1 MDSILLMVAPM
12 IMLVCFSI
20 RVFPRLGR
28 PLVGHD
34 AWAILLVV
42 DELKKGRGYNG
53 VSNYFLI
60 PGDHDYPP
68 LFFYFLSLF
77 PSSWLRRY
85 NWIVNPI
92 FDSVNALLLLLVA
105 YSLTGDV
112 ALSVIGAGVYS
123 FTPVVLEESLILS
136 TRSFGMILFNATLA
150 SLVLYYALG
159 QPVFLLCT
167 VAGGILVFL
176 SHKFATQVLSLLLVS
191 VAVASL
197 SFLPIVVLMAIIA
210 GAVLSSGG
218 FYVKIAQGHLGIIK
232 FWLRHYKQYGTDYL
246 GKVAPSGRHKKPRTT
261 GVVEAVPDS
270 FLRRLWWKTKKVNPF
285 YWLLSI
291 NPFNPFSLVVV
302 LVPFLGGRSAWGW
315 LLVEW
320 SLFTLV
326 FYYAATYLKFLG
338 HYPGRS
344 QFLDYNAFPTA
355 VLCAMFLSES
365 FSSWKAAVVAA
376 VFMLSLIQIARSWSR
391 VRVYNRSNDQS
402 LLEDIFGYL
411 KRSSKDGVVC
421 LPASHTYA
429 VPYFSGKKVFYTMS
443 ARNYEKLA
451 AFFPVLTARVDVL
464 SGEYDINFVIVDTM
478 VLDVEALDM
487 VGFKRVMERSG
498 YVLFEKCA

>member
-1 MDSILLMVAPM
+1 MDVILVIVAPV

-20 RVFPRLGR
+20 RVLPRLGR
-28 PLVGHD
+28 PFVGHD

-77 PSSWLRRY
+77 PSSLLRRC

-92 FDSVNALLLLLVA
+92 LDSVNALLLLLVA
-105 YSLTGDV
+105 YCLTGDV

-159 QPVFLLCT
+159 QSVFLLCT
-167 VAGGILVFL
+167 VAGGILVLL
-176 SHKFATQVLSLLLVS
+176 SHKFATQVLYLLLVS

-197 SFLPIVVLMAIIA
+197 SFLPIVLLMAIVA
-210 GAVLSSGG
+210 GAVLFSGG

-232 FWLRHYKQYGTDYL
+232 FWLRHYKEYGTDYL
-246 GKVAPSGRHKKPRTT
+246 GKVASSGRHEKPRAT
-261 GVVEAVPDS
+261 GVVEGVPDS

-302 LVPFLGGRSAWGW
+302 LVPFLGVWSAWRW

-355 VLCAMFLSES
+355 MLCAMLLSES
-365 FSSWKAAVVAA
+365 FSLWKVAIVAVVS
-376 VFMLSLIQIARSWSR
+376 VLSLIQIVRSWNRAR
-391 VRVYNRSNDQS
+391 VHNRSDDQS
-402 LLEDIFGYL
+402 LLRDIFTYL
-411 KRSSKDGVVC
+411 KNSSKDGVIC

-429 VPYFSGKKVFYTMS
+429 IPYFSGKRVFYTMS
-443 ARNYEKLA
+443 ARKYEKIA
-451 AFFPVLTARVDVL
+451 AFFPVLTTPL
-464 SGEYDINFVIVDTM
+464 STLSREYGICFVIVDTM
-478 VLDVEALDM
+478 VVPVEELELS
-487 VGFKRVMERSG
+487 GFKRVMERNG
-498 YVLFEKCA
+498 YLLLERCA